1 MLTYN
6 TQLPS
11 IPLPEYGRNIQ
22 RMVDLCMTIEN
33 RDERNRCAHS
43 IIKAMGNLFPAIRD
57 SEDGVHKLWDHLFIM
72 SGFELDVDFPYEV
85 IRPEN
90 LASEPAKIP
99 YNNPLNDSRHYGR
112 YIIYMIDRIASM
124 EPGVERDT
132 LTMLVANQ
140 MKKIMVEEND
150 GNVEDGRIFNDM
162 AIISRGAIRL
172 SPEFCVLNDY
182 KLFMTE
188 GKKKKKK

>member
-22 RMVDLCMTIEN
+22 KMVDLCLTIEN
-33 RDERNRCAHS
+33 REERNRCAHA

-57 SEDGVHKLWDHLFIM
+57 SEDGTHKLWDHLYIM

-90 LASEPAKIP
+90 LTSLPDNIP
-99 YNNPLNDSRHYGR
+99 YNAPITDSRHYGR
-112 YIIYMIDRIASM
+112 HIIGMIDRVASM

-150 GNVEDGRIFNDM
+150 GNVEDARIFNDL
-162 AIISRGAIRL
+162 AIISHGAIRL

-182 KLFMTE
+182 KIFAAE